1 MDFMDVKKIQQDI
14 RNNIV
19 PPGFKRCG
27 GYIIPNGWHTVR
39 LGSLFDRLT
48 RKNTENNQNVLT
60 ISAQYGLIGQLDYYN
75 TPYASEDKISYTL
88 LQKGD
93 FAYNKS
99 YSSDYAYG
107 VIKRLDVYEKGIVS
121 PLYICF
127 RAKENTNT
135 DFYLQYFEAGFFNQE
150 IYYIAQEGARNHGL
164 LNVSTEDFFNS
175 FLVFPPLAEQQRIA
189 EILMHC
195 DKVISLYK
203 QQLDELKKAKSYFL
217 RKMFPQQG
225 ETTPQIRFPGFTSP
239 WEQRKYADVIDL
251 ISGQDFTPNEYNDEG
266 IGIPYMTGAS
276 CIHDGKTVEMR
287 WTLVPKCIAE
297 RDDVLLVCKGSGYGT
312 LARLTQEK
320 AHIARQFMALK
331 CKPELNNTFNYYLA
345 DSVVNNIKT
354 GAKGLI
360 AGIDRST
367 VLDQYVLIPY
377 LDEQKQIGEYFL
389 KLDNLT
395 TLHQLKL
402 DEARREKKA
411 LMQLLLTGIVRVKT

>member
-1 MDFMDVKKIQQDI
+1 MTEVIKNRVKDI
-14 RNNIV
+14 WQGNV
-19 PPGFKRCG
+19 PD
-27 GYIIPNGWHTVR
+27 GYYKTNSGSIPADWESIPLRSLVEEISETTGSSIIETV
-39 LGSLFDRLT
+39 S
-48 RKNTENNQNVLT
+48 
-60 ISAQYGLIGQLDYYN
+60 ISAGIGFVNQAKKFGKELSGKQYEKYIVLHRGDFSYNKGNSTMYPQGCVYRLKDREQAAVPNVFESFRVINGNADYYEQLFISGFLN
-75 TPYASEDKISYTL
+75 RQLYSKI
-88 LQKGD
+88 
-93 FAYNKS
+93 NR
-99 YSSDYAYG
+99 G
-107 VIKRLDVYEKGIVS
+107 VRD
-121 PLYICF
+121 
-127 RAKENTNT
+127 
-135 DFYLQYFEAGFFNQE
+135 D
-150 IYYIAQEGARNHGL
+150 GL
-164 LNVSTEDFFNS
+164 LNLTGEEFYNCEVP
-175 FLVFPPLAEQQRIA
+175 FPPFDEQLIIA

-195 DKVISLYK
+195 DNVITLYQ
-203 QQLDELKKAKSYFL
+203 QQLDELKKAKSCFL